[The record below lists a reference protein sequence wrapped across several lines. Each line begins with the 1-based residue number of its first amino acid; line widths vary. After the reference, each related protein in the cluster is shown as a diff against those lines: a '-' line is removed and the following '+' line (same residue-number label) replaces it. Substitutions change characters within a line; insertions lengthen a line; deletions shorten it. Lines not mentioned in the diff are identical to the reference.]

1 LGVGEWFLFF
11 FSCSD
16 LSYWKIFDLGC
27 CGMRQVRST
36 WRWVS
41 MSVLCKWAWRCVGFW
56 WMICGQLEGANHPTL
71 ANVPSP
77 IRPDSWRGWLIS
89 RKCKL
94 LNMRMFLQHF
104 DFGDYPWTAT
114 KIIEEGIVRG
124 FWFGKSKSMFVTN
137 NWFCTYLILKG
148 GWWHF
153 WRQSGLKKRNAR
165 QNESNGKP
173 WWSAL
178 HHMSMI
184 LICSIVDFDILQG
197 FHPTL
202 VSPFHFQQPTSRR
215 FKSFT

>member
-1 LGVGEWFLFF
+1 
-11 FSCSD
+11 
-16 LSYWKIFDLGC
+16 
-27 CGMRQVRST
+27 MRQVRST

-77 IRPDSWRGWLIS
+77 IRPHEGVGWLAVNVNFWTCGCFCNI
-89 RKCKL
+89 L
-94 LNMRMFLQHF
+94 ILEIIPELQQ
-104 DFGDYPWTAT
+104 
-114 KIIEEGIVRG
+114 KSLKNLEGIVRG